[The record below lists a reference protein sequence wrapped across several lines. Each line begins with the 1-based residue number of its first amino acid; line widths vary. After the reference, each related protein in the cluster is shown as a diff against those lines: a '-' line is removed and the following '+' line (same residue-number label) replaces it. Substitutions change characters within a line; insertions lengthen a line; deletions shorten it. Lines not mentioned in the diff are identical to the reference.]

1 MADENNKGG
10 GSIAQQVQNE
20 LLKSKR
26 ESLKK
31 KLKTLF
37 TEYNEAVATQS
48 AIVKQAEEVTAGVM
62 EKIVEMLEESGES
75 VDDIQK
81 ILASK

>member
-1 MADENNKGG
+1 MADENKGG
-10 GSIAQQVQNE
+10 QSIAQQVQNE
-20 LLKSKR
+20 ILKSKR

-37 TEYNEAVATQS
+37 TEYNEAVATQA

-62 EKIVEMLEESGES
+62 DKIVEMLEESGENAS
-75 VDDIQK
+75 DIEA
-81 ILASK
+81 ILSGK